1 MKKLIL
7 ATSLIALGFFVSGC
21 QTTPQTPKQPVI
33 DESLPV
39 LKNIK
44 HLSDITEV
52 GFEWVPSHDERVA
65 GYYVYRSNP
74 SNDNGK
80 LQRIATLKDK
90 YISHYVD
97 TKLMPQT
104 QYHYRFSTFSKEK
117 RESIPS
123 DVVTVSTLPTVDSVS
138 FLKAISGLP
147 HRVKLIWRPHPSPR
161 VQSYIIQRSEFSSTD
176 WGDLAVVDGRLN
188 AEYIDSGLKD
198 NHVYKYRIKV
208 KTYDGLVSNPSQ
220 IVEAGTKPLPKPIE
234 NLKATTTL
242 PKQISLTW
250 NRAIEK
256 DFSYYK
262 VYRALN
268 PLLFYT
274 YRAKTVEPKFDDLI
288 NANGKEYYY
297 KVTSVD
303 KDGLES
309 YRQENAV
316 LGSTLIAPKKPVVLS
331 ANQDGKSIYLS
342 WDSEDNR
349 AVRFNV
355 IKKFHSQKQVI
366 TGINAREYTDQDVV
380 PGVEYTYNIVG
391 LDKFGLASEESEDAI
406 VSIPKE

>member
-1 MKKLIL
+1 MKKLLL
-7 ATSLIALGFFVSGC
+7 ATSLITLSFFVSGC
-21 QTTPQTPKQPVI
+21 QQTPQPPKQPVI

-39 LKNIK
+39 LSDIK

-52 GFEWVPSHDERVA
+52 GFEWKPSTDERVQ
-65 GYYVYRSNP
+65 GYYIYRSNP
-74 SNDNGK
+74 TNDNGK

-97 TKLMPQT
+97 TRLAPQM
-104 QYHYRFSTFSKEK
+104 QYHYRFSTYSKTEQ
-117 RESIPS
+117 ESIPS
-123 DVVTVSTLPTVDSVS
+123 DVVTVSTAPMLESVP
-138 FLKAISGLP
+138 FFQAISGLP